1 MKKVNPNKT
10 YNVTFVKGR
19 PSTLIKGRVINNCIE
34 KAWADLYFGVDT
46 ATIDQDEAQAKM
58 EQTTLAY
65 IFRHVMTRGGK

>member
-34 KAWADLYFGVDT
+34 KAWADLYYGVDT
-46 ATIDQDEAQAKM
+46 ATIDQDEAQQKM

-65 IFRHVMTRGGK
+65 IFRYVQSNI

>member
-34 KAWADLYFGVDT
+34 KAWADLYYGVDV
-46 ATIDQDEAQAKM
+46 ATIDQDEAQQKM

-65 IFRHVMTRGGK
+65 IFRYVQSNL

>member
-1 MKKVNPNKT
+1 MKKVNPNQI

-34 KAWADLYFGVDT
+34 KAWEDLYYGVDV
-46 ATIDQDEAQAKM
+46 ATIDQDEAQQKM

-65 IFRHVMTRGGK
+65 IFRYVQSNL

>member
-1 MKKVNPNKT
+1 MKRVNPNQT

-46 ATIDQDEAQAKM
+46 ATIDQEDAQAKM
-58 EQTTLAY
+58 EVATLEHIY
-65 IFRHVMTRGGK
+65 RYVQKNL